1 MHARFAS
8 RPTLESHPLPRHVAV
23 IGAAGGLGQGILS
36 VCREEGIG
44 FTAIV
49 RSRTER
55 ITDVPPGSRVAVV
68 SSLADR
74 YALTVALAGADA
86 VLTALGVTSTS
97 RDRSAVLS
105 ENMETVEQAMLT
117 AGVDRIVVTNTL
129 LTSSPGKSATLLM
142 RFFSEHPGITLVGA
156 NMVAMWLPFGAHF
169 REASGSCGYAD
180 RLGMPRNAS
189 NAPVTLFV
197 RAVTRAR
204 PATCLTF
211 AKAQY

>member
-1 MHARFAS
+1 MTSFAD
-8 RPTLESHPLPRHVAV
+8 RPLEEQIAQWRAFVRRRHTLHGPDVEELEGHLRDQLVALTETGLVGDEAFLVAV
-23 IGAAGGLGQGILS
+23 KRMGNLDALSREFAREHSERLWKQLVMSPTPDAADDS
-36 VCREEGIG
+36 PN
-44 FTAIV
+44 TA
-49 RSRTER
+49 RAHT
-55 ITDVPPGSRVAVV
+55 VV
-68 SSLADR
+68 VLI
-74 YALTVALAGADA
+74 LTVTAALAVKIPD
-86 VLTALGVTSTS
+86 
-97 RDRSAVLS
+97 
-105 ENMETVEQAMLT
+105 
-117 AGVDRIVVTNTL
+117 
-129 LTSSPGKSATLLM
+129 LLM

-169 REASGSCGYAD
+169 QEASGSCGYAD